1 MSVPQGMN
9 YPTID
14 FSPTAFN
21 MLMQKRIRTVLII
34 SSNYDFFMLEEDGR
48 IDEQIFN
55 EYVSLNLRYPPVF
68 VKATSA
74 REAFR
79 ILDKGEID
87 LVIEMLNLGKDDAFS
102 LAQRIRKK
110 YEEVPIVVLT
120 HFNREVSL
128 RLQDEDL
135 SAIDYVFCWLGN
147 ADLLLAIIKLIEDK
161 MNAPYD
167 IDTVGVQ
174 CIILVEDSIR
184 YTSTYL
190 PELYKIVMQQS
201 RIFVK
206 EALNEHQRMLRMRG
220 RPKILLAK
228 TYDEAMA
235 LYHSYKENL
244 LGVISDVSFKKG
256 DGRDKESR
264 LGIRLVEQLRREDP
278 YLPALLQSS
287 DLSNAQLAHKL
298 GVGFLHKYSKSLSLE
313 LRNFIIRNFA
323 FGEFIFRD
331 PITLKE
337 VGRAADLQA
346 LQQKIREI
354 PDDVLAFHSNRNDF
368 SKWLNA
374 RAIFPVAQLF
384 KYIRNDDFKNLD
396 DVRVY
401 LYEAISSYRISKSRG
416 IIAKFDKNSHDSY
429 RIFSRIGE
437 GSIGG
442 KARGLA
448 FINSVIDKYSLFSKF
463 ENVVITVPKT
473 VVLSTDVFD
482 EFMEMNNL
490 HRIGLSNLTDEEMLE
505 HFVSA
510 KLPGWLHQD
519 LYTVISVCQAPIAIR
534 SSSKLEDSHY
544 QPFAGIYS
552 TYMIPVSKADPART
566 MEMLTN
572 AIKSVYASVY
582 FRESKAYIEAT
593 SNVIDEEKMGI
604 VIQEVCGSR
613 HGDFYYPT
621 VSGVARS
628 INFYPIAPEKP
639 KDGIAKVAFGLGKY
653 IMDGGMSLR
662 FSPAYPR
669 KILQLSSS
677 KMMLRDTQKQFYAL
691 DLHQE
696 KYHTSTDDSV
706 NLARLKLSEADN
718 NKALSKVVSVYDYNS
733 DVVRDGLNY
742 EGKRF
747 ISFAGI
753 LQHESFPLAAI
764 LKELLEIG
772 RQEINMPIE
781 IEFAVEMNVPEGQPY
796 IFNFLQIR
804 PIVESDQSSV
814 VNMDNMKPEDAI
826 LYSKTALGNGEF
838 TGIRDLVYVK
848 PGSFDAARSR
858 EIANRMEVIN
868 EKFVAVKPADHISG
882 GEFEHEEA
890 GNSAVKASGVKGVSG
905 VSEER
910 PGRGYV
916 LVGPG
921 RWGSSDPWLGIPVKW
936 TQISQARI
944 IVESGLENYRID
956 PSQGTHFFQNLTSF
970 RVGYMTINPYIG
982 DGSYDHQYLDSL
994 PAVYEDEYIR
1004 HIRFPHELTVCIDG
1018 KTNRGAV
1025 LKPES

>member
-1 MSVPQGMN
+1 MPVSKGVN

-55 EYVSLNLRYPPVF
+55 EYVSLNLRYPPIF

-74 REAFR
+74 QEAFR
-79 ILDKGEID
+79 IMEEEDID
-87 LVIEMLNLGKDDAFS
+87 LVIEMLNLGEDDAFS
-102 LAQRIRKK
+102 LAKRIRKK

-120 HFNREVSL
+120 HFNREVSI
-128 RLQDEDL
+128 RLQNEDL

-228 TYDEAMA
+228 TFDEAMA
-235 LYHSYKENL
+235 LYQSYKENL
-244 LGVISDVSFKKG
+244 LGVICDVSFKK
-256 DGRDKESR
+256 DEGRDKESK
-264 LGIRLVEQLRREDP
+264 LGIDLVQAMRKDDP
-278 YLPALLQSS
+278 HLPALLQSS
-287 DLSNAQLAHKL
+287 DLANAKLAEQM

-313 LRNFIIRNFA
+313 LRNYIIRNFA
-323 FGEFIFRD
+323 FGEFIFRN
-331 PITLKE
+331 PSTMEE
-337 VGRAADLQA
+337 VGRAANLKE
-346 LQQKIREI
+346 LQQKISEI
-354 PDDVLAFHSNRNDF
+354 PDEVLMFHAERNDF

-384 KYIRNDDFKNLD
+384 KYVRNDDFKLPDEIRN
-396 DVRVY
+396 Y
-401 LYEAISSYRISKSRG
+401 LCEAISSYRISKGRG
-416 IIAKFDKNSHDSY
+416 IIAKFDKNSHDTY
-429 RIFSRIGE
+429 RAFSRIGDE
-437 GSIGG
+437 SIGG

-448 FINSVIDKYSLFSKF
+448 FINSVIDKHNLYSKF

-473 VVLSTDVFD
+473 VVMSTDVFD
-482 EFMEMNNL
+482 EFMESNGL
-490 HRIGLSNLTDEEMLE
+490 YRIGVSDLSDEEILA

-519 LYTVISVCQAPIAIR
+519 LYKVISVSSAPIAVR

-552 TYMIPVSKADPART
+552 TYMIPVNKEDPART
-566 MEMLTN
+566 MELLTS

-604 VIQEVCGSR
+604 VIQEVCGTQ
-613 HGDFYYPT
+613 HGDYYYPT

-628 INFYPIAPEKP
+628 LNFYPIAPEKP
-639 KDGIAKVAFGLGKY
+639 EDGIAKVAFGLGKY
-653 IMDGGMSLR
+653 IVDGGLSLR
-662 FSPAYPR
+662 FSPAYP
-669 KILQLSSS
+669 KKTLQLSSS

-691 DLHQE
+691 DLNQD
-696 KYHTSTDDSV
+696 KYHASTDDAV
-706 NLARLKLSEADN
+706 NLARLKLSAADG
-718 NKALSKVVSVYDYNS
+718 NKTLKHVASVYDYES
-733 DVVRDGLNY
+733 DVVRDGSSH
-742 EGKRF
+742 EGKRL
-747 ISFAGI
+747 ITFAGI
-753 LQHESFPLAAI
+753 LQHESFPLADI
-764 LKELLEIG
+764 LKELLRIG
-772 RQEINMPIE
+772 EEEINLPIE
-781 IEFAVEMNVPEGQPY
+781 IEFAVDMDVAPNSPY

-804 PIVESDQSSV
+804 PIVESDQSLV
-814 VNMDNMKPEDAI
+814 DMENVKPEDCI
-826 LYSKTALGNGEF
+826 LYSKSALGNGEF
-838 TGIRDLVYVK
+838 TGIRDLVYLK
-848 PGSFDAARSR
+848 PGSFDSARSR
-858 EIANRMEVIN
+858 EIADQMEKVN
-868 EKFVAVKPADHISG
+868 AGFKTSHASADHIQG
-882 GEFEHEEA
+882 GEFEQEEA
-890 GNSAVKASGVKGVSG
+890 GGGIKKDT
-905 VSEER
+905 

-921 RWGSSDPWLGIPVKW
+921 RWGSSDPWLGIPVTW
-936 TQISQARI
+936 TQISEARL
-944 IVESGLENYRID
+944 IVESGLENFRID

-970 RVGYMTINPYIG
+970 RVGYMTINPFIG
-982 DGSYDHQYLDSL
+982 DGFYDPAYLDSL
-994 PAVYEDEYIR
+994 EAVYEDDFIR
-1004 HIRFPHELTVCIDG
+1004 HVRFPEELQVRIDG
-1018 KTNRGAV
+1018 KTNRGMV
-1025 LKPES
+1025 RVRNQESNE

>member
-1 MSVPQGMN
+1 
-9 YPTID
+9 
-14 FSPTAFN
+14 

-87 LVIEMLNLGKDDAFS
+87 LVIEMLNLGRDDAFS

-448 FINSVIDKYSLFSKF
+448 FINSVIDKYNLFSKF

-490 HRIGLSNLTDEEMLE
+490 HRIGLSDLTDEEMLE

-628 INFYPIAPEKP
+628 INFYPIAPERP

-662 FSPAYPR
+662 FSPAYPK

-868 EKFVAVKPADHISG
+868 EKFVAVKPVDHISG

-890 GNSAVKASGVKGVSG
+890 GGGAGKSRKVK
-905 VSEER
+905 EDI

-982 DGSYDHQYLDSL
+982 DGSYDHEYLDSL
-994 PAVYEDEYIR
+994 PAMYEDEYIR